1 MNTQREDMQTER
13 GSGQTKSEVTDLVIE
28 LALDQETIA
37 RLAYSYWEERGCEN
51 DSPDQDWSRA
61 EAELRNRLAAAAT
74 D

>member
-13 GSGQTKSEVTDLVIE
+13 GSGQTKSETTDMVIE

-51 DSPDQDWSRA
+51 DSPDQDWFRA